1 MSNSNPLK
9 DSLVFQPIKVGDNTL
24 SNRIVYCPTTRF
36 RAAKGNEEP
45 TYRHVPLDLML
56 KYYSDRAQYPG
67 TLLVTEATLI
77 SNRAGGYDGC
87 PKISTQEETKAWK
100 KVVDAV
106 HSKGSFLSCQ
116 FWFLG
121 RVGYPSLLKH
131 RKLDYLAPSPI
142 YENEKHQKQAEKA
155 GLPLREVTEQEIHD
169 IIYNDY
175 TIAAKNAIAAGFDFI
190 ELHGAHGYFIDQFLH
205 ECSNQR
211 TDKYGGSIENRCRFV
226 LELIDHLITIVGAH
240 RLAIRL
246 SPWAE
251 VQGIVEKESPIP
263 TFSYLINELQK
274 RADQG
279 NQLAYLSVVEPRVQ
293 GTITADIKTMK
304 GDNEF
309 VAEIW
314 KGVLLRAGN
323 YTYDAPEF
331 KGIVADTSNNRTLV
345 GFSRFFISN
354 PDLVLKL
361 KNNPSSLVKYDRK
374 LFYEQFNWGYNTY
387 GQDQPVDEEKER
399 KKFPKVIGNI
409 DEARL

>member
-1 MSNSNPLK
+1 M
-9 DSLVFQPIKVGDNTL
+9 
-24 SNRIVYCPTTRF
+24 
-36 RAAKGNEEP
+36 
-45 TYRHVPLDLML
+45 
-56 KYYSDRAQYPG
+56 
-67 TLLVTEATLI
+67 
-77 SNRAGGYDGC
+77 
-87 PKISTQEETKAWK
+87 
-100 KVVDAV
+100 
-106 HSKGSFLSCQ
+106 
-116 FWFLG
+116 
-121 RVGYPSLLKH
+121 
-131 RKLDYLAPSPI
+131 
-142 YENEKHQKQAEKA
+142 
-155 GLPLREVTEQEIHD
+155 
-169 IIYNDY
+169 
-175 TIAAKNAIAAGFDFI
+175 
-190 ELHGAHGYFIDQFLH
+190 
-205 ECSNQR
+205 
-211 TDKYGGSIENRCRFV
+211 
-226 LELIDHLITIVGAH
+226 ELIDHLITIVGAH